1 MMREEFI
8 NSREIDGQRYVCLG
22 PADQRRTS
30 WASRHYDSIK
40 VVEGKLYGYRRGLRW
55 VPAGYRLRGHEG
67 LWCRHLQG
75 GTWKLVR
82 TDYPY
87 GVRKFAEIPFASE
100 KALQRFVEENAT
112 AKVYELDL
120 TS

>member
-1 MMREEFI
+1 MREEFI

-22 PADQRRTS
+22 PADQKSISRAR
-30 WASRHYDSIK
+30 RHYDSVK
-40 VVEGKLYGYRRGLRW
+40 VVEGRLYGYRRGLRR

-67 LWCRHLQG
+67 LWCRHLQS

-82 TDYPY
+82 TDPPY
-87 GVRKFAEIPFASE
+87 GVRKFAEIPFASK
-100 KALQRFVEENAT
+100 KALQKFIEENAT
-112 AKVYELDL
+112 VQVYELDP